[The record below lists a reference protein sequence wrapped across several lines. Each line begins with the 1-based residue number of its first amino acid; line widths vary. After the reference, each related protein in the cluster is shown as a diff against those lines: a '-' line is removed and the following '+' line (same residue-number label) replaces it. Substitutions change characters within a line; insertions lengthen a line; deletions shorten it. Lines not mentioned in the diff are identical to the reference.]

1 MKQVV
6 ATGLPAVSAP
16 IEWAVTADK
25 VLYTAHI
32 PIRPDGSFET
42 GDAALQMDV
51 TMQNLKRTLE
61 AAGGT
66 MADVTQVLIYLTR
79 AEDFAAI
86 NEVYARYFEPPYPN
100 RATVVVAGIMV
111 PGVVVEIVA
120 HAHLP

>member
-6 ATGLPAVSAP
+6 ETGLPAVGAP
-16 IEWAVTADK
+16 IEWAVSADK

-32 PIRPDGSFET
+32 PIRQDGSFET
-42 GDAALQMDV
+42 GDAAAQMDV
-51 TMQNLKRTLE
+51 TMQNLKRSVE
-61 AAGGT
+61 AAGGA

-111 PGVVVEIVA
+111 PGVVVEIVV

>member
-6 ATGLPAVSAP
+6 ATGLPAVGAP
-16 IEWAVTADK
+16 IEWAVTADN

-42 GDAALQMDV
+42 GDAAAQMDL
-51 TMQNLKRTLE
+51 TMQNLKRTVA

-79 AEDFAAI
+79 AGDFAAI

>member
-6 ATGLPAVSAP
+6 ETGLPAVGAP
-16 IEWAVTADK
+16 IEWAVSADK
-25 VLYTAHI
+25 ILYTAHI

-42 GDAALQMDV
+42 GDATRQMEV
-51 TMQNLKRTLE
+51 TMGNLKRTVE

-66 MADVTQVLIYLTR
+66 MADVTQVLIYVTR

-86 NEVYARYFEPPYPN
+86 NEVYARYFDPPYPN

>member
-1 MKQVV
+1 MKQIVP
-6 ATGLPAVSAP
+6 TGLPAVGAP
-16 IEWAVTADK
+16 TEWAVTADK

-32 PIRPDGSFET
+32 PIKPDGSFET
-42 GDAALQMDV
+42 GDATSQMDV
-51 TMQNLKRTLE
+51 TMGNLKRTLE

-66 MADVTQVLIYLTR
+66 MADVTQVLVYLTR

-86 NEVYARYFEPPYPN
+86 NEVYARYFDQPYPN

>member
-6 ATGLPAVSAP
+6 ETGLPAVGAP
-16 IEWAVTADK
+16 IEWAVTADRI
-25 VLYTAHI
+25 LYTAHI

-42 GDAALQMDV
+42 GDAAAQMDV
-51 TMQNLKRTLE
+51 TMQNLKRTVE

-79 AEDFAAI
+79 AGDFAAI
-86 NEVYARYFEPPYPN
+86 NEVYARYFEPPYPS

-111 PGVVVEIVA
+111 PGVVVEIVV